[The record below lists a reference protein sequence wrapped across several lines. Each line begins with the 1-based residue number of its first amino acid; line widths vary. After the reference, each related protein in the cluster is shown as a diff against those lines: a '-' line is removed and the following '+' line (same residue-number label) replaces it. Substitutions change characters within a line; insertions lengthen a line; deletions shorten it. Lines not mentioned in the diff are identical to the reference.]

1 MELPRGM
8 KDFEPEELAKIEHVR
23 QKFQE
28 TAQLFGFKQMDPS
41 PIELLETLEAKG
53 GPAIRDEVYFF
64 KDKHDRDVA
73 LRFDFTVGLTRYV
86 VSQKSLRMP
95 AKISAFGGVWR
106 YDEPQRGRYRYF
118 HQWNVEI
125 YGKQSLESEAEIIEF
140 TSRLFDALKMQNIS
154 LDINHRALVQS
165 YINKVFESNDS
176 TLVSDIL
183 RAIDKIQ
190 KKSRQDILNEF
201 QKKGYDSIRLEKIL
215 DFAKIKGSSK
225 EIQEEHKELVEGLDG
240 WSNLTKLFDSLKN
253 RDVENVRINFGIVRG
268 LDYYSGM
275 VFEVFDTTSD
285 LGALAGGG
293 TYDALTKA
301 FGRDDISAT
310 GVAGGVERM
319 IITMEG
325 QKIAAIV
332 PTQMISV
339 VYVNEEMKAPAMN
352 IASKLRQ
359 KQIPVKIDVTGKS
372 LSKQMEHA
380 GDSTFAVIV
389 GPKEFAEDS
398 IVLRNMKDGKENT
411 MKINNLFESISS
423 ILNL

>member
-41 PIELLETLEAKG
+41 PIESLETLEVKG
-53 GPAIRDEVYFF
+53 GPAIKDEIYFF
-64 KDKHDRDVA
+64 KDKHDREIA

-140 TSRLFDALKMQNIS
+140 TSRLFDSLKMQNIS

-165 YINKVFESNDS
+165 YINKVFESNEHV
-176 TLVSDIL
+176 LVSDIL
-183 RAIDKIQ
+183 RAVDKIQ
-190 KKSRQDILNEF
+190 KKSTQDILNEF
-201 QKKGYDSIRLEKIL
+201 QKKGYDDSRLEKIL
-215 DFAKIKGSSK
+215 DFAKIKGSPK
-225 EIQEEHKELVEGLDG
+225 EIQEKHKELVEGLDG
-240 WSNLTKLFDSLKN
+240 WSDLTKLFDSLKN

-275 VFEVFDTTSD
+275 
-285 LGALAGGG
+285 
-293 TYDALTKA
+293 
-301 FGRDDISAT
+301 
-310 GVAGGVERM
+310 
-319 IITMEG
+319 
-325 QKIAAIV
+325 
-332 PTQMISV
+332 
-339 VYVNEEMKAPAMN
+339 
-352 IASKLRQ
+352 
-359 KQIPVKIDVTGKS
+359 
-372 LSKQMEHA
+372 
-380 GDSTFAVIV
+380 
-389 GPKEFAEDS
+389 
-398 IVLRNMKDGKENT
+398 
-411 MKINNLFESISS
+411 
-423 ILNL
+423 

>member
-28 TAQLFGFKQMDPS
+28 TAQLFGFRQMDPS
-41 PIELLETLEAKG
+41 PIESLETLEAKG
-53 GPAIRDEVYFF
+53 GPSIRDEIYFF

-125 YGKQSLESEAEIIEF
+125 YGKQSVESEAEIIEF

-154 LDINHRALVQS
+154 LDVNHRKLVQS

-176 TLVSDIL
+176 VLVSDIL
-183 RAIDKIQ
+183 RVVDKIQ
-190 KKSRQDILNEF
+190 KKSSQDILNEF
-201 QKKGYDSIRLEKIL
+201 QKKGYNANRLEKIL
-215 DFAKIKGSSK
+215 DFAKIKGNPK
-225 EIQEEHKELVEGLDG
+225 EIQEKHKELVEGLDG
-240 WSNLTKLFDSLKN
+240 WSDLTKLFDSLKN

-275 VFEVFDTTSD
+275 VFEVFDETSD

-332 PTQMISV
+332 PTKIISV

-352 IASKLRQ
+352 LASKLRQ
-359 KQIPVKIDVTGKS
+359 KQIPVTIDVIGKS

-380 GDSTFAVIV
+380 ADSTFAVIV
-389 GPKEFAEDS
+389 GPKEHADDS
-398 IVLRNMKDGKENT
+398 VVLRNMKDGKENT
-411 MKINNLFESISS
+411 MKINNLLESISS